1 MTDPK
6 DKPRKMLNKT
16 LYVIFSD
23 VVESSGDRD
32 AVKTEHYNYQ
42 FSLEDRG
49 ILFAAGPLLK
59 EDGKPGGTGMIV
71 VRANSMEEAKEIAD
85 GDPFHRHGFRKYRIQ
100 PWRVSEG
107 TFSLTVKY
115 SSGTFELE

>member
-6 DKPRKMLNKT
+6 DKPRKMLNKV
-16 LYVIFSD
+16 LYVITSE
-23 VVESSGDRD
+23 VAEGSGDRE
-32 AVKTEHYNYQ
+32 AVKMDHYNYQ

-49 ILFAAGPLLK
+49 ILFAAGPLLN
-59 EDGKPGGTGMIV
+59 EDGKPGGTGMII

-85 GDPFHRHGFRKYRIQ
+85 GDPFHKHGFRTYSIR

-107 TFSLTVKY
+107 TFSLRVKY
-115 SSGTFELE
+115 SDGSFELE

>member
-23 VVESSGDRD
+23 VVEGAGDRE
-32 AVKTEHYNYQ
+32 AVKAEHYEYQ

-71 VRANSMEEAKEIAD
+71 VRAKSIDEAREIAD
-85 GDPFHRHGFRKYRIQ
+85 GDPFHKHGFRKYRIQ
-100 PWRVSEG
+100 PWRISEG
-107 TFSLTVKY
+107 TFSLRVNY
-115 SSGTFELE
+115 SDGTFKLD